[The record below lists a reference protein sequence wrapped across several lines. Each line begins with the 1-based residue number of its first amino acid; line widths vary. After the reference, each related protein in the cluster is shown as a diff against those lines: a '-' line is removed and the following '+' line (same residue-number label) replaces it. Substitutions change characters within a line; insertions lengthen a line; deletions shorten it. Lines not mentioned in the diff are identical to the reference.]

1 MKLPR
6 NVKRYCPKCRKHEE
20 HRIVRVKGKSKSAL
34 GRVERRRKERIK
46 KGYGSTPYNQPQK
59 SHRHNVKTTKKLDI
73 RYECASCKKQHPSK
87 QGMRVKKLEL
97 T

>member
-1 MKLPR
+1 
-6 NVKRYCPKCRKHEE
+6 V
-20 HRIVRVKGKSKSAL
+20 VRVKTRKKSSL

-46 KGYGSTPYNQPQK
+46 KGYGSTPYQQPQK
-59 SHRHNVKTTKKLDI
+59 SKRHNVKTTKKLDL
-73 RYECASCKKQHPSK
+73 RYECGACKKQHPSK